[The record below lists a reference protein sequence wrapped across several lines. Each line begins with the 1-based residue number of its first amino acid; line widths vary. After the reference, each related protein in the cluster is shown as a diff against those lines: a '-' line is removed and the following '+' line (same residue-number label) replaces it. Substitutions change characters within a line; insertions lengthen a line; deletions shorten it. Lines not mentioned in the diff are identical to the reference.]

1 MARTQTHAASFAT
14 HEQEPL
20 VLLIPGLD
28 GSGPGHWQRRWAEEL
43 DNAQMV
49 DLGLWEKPH
58 RNTWINRLNHSVQRA
73 GRPVVLVAHSLGCLL
88 TAWWAKFE
96 QPGTSSPVLGALLVS
111 PPEVDFFPRDDRL
124 NGFAPTPSDA
134 LPFPSIL
141 VASRNDPWIGFPTAR
156 LLARQWGSAFVDAG
170 ETGHINAD
178 SKIGSWEDG
187 KRLLAQLTG
196 RRASAESTHH
206 SFPTDRPESLEYR
219 P

>member
-1 MARTQTHAASFAT
+1 MAKTNFEPAAPA
-14 HEQEPL
+14 QEPL

-28 GSGPGHWQRRWAEEL
+28 GSGPGHWQRRWAEEM

-96 QPGTSSPVLGALLVS
+96 QPGTASPVVGALLVA

-124 NGFAPTPSDA
+124 NGFAPTPSEV

-156 LLARQWGSAFVDAG
+156 LLARQWGSQFVDAG

-187 KRLLAQLTG
+187 KSLLRQLAGKRPAGDSARLPLQ
-196 RRASAESTHH
+196 AERT
-206 SFPTDRPESLEYR
+206 EGLEYR
-219 P
+219 S